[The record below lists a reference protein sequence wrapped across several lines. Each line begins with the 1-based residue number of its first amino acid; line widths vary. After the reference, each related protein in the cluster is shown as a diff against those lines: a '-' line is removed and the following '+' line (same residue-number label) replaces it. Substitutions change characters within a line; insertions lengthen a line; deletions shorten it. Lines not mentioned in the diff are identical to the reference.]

1 MKQIIVT
8 GVSRKESIGPSVVRQ
23 LLADGHRVIV
33 HGFSP
38 FDSLVGGYRDASQTF
53 TELFVKSLQEQG
65 YDVDMVSSS
74 DLSNSYNAE
83 RLIHEANSKFGEIQG
98 LVQCHAYSKPET
110 FEDITA
116 EEMKMHF
123 DVNVVSGL
131 KLIQAFT
138 KQKKSDK
145 QSSIVMFT
153 SGQYLGLMKDELS
166 YAISKD
172 AIITIV
178 RQTACLLMD
187 SNIQI
192 NAINPGPTDTGYA
205 TGSDYEAVRDL
216 FPLKR
221 WGIPQ
226 DVANLVSMLM
236 DTKAQ
241 WITGEVIA
249 SEGGFR
255 R

>member
-1 MKQIIVT
+1 
-8 GVSRKESIGPSVVRQ
+8 
-23 LLADGHRVIV
+23 
-33 HGFSP
+33 
-38 FDSLVGGYRDASQTF
+38 
-53 TELFVKSLQEQG
+53 
-65 YDVDMVSSS
+65 
-74 DLSNSYNAE
+74 
-83 RLIHEANSKFGEIQG
+83 
-98 LVQCHAYSKPET
+98 
-110 FEDITA
+110 
-116 EEMKMHF
+116 
-123 DVNVVSGL
+123 
-131 KLIQAFT
+131 
-138 KQKKSDK
+138 
-145 QSSIVMFT
+145 
-153 SGQYLGLMKDELS
+153 
-166 YAISKD
+166 
-172 AIITIV
+172 
-178 RQTACLLMD
+178 MD

-236 DTKAQ
+236 DPKAQ